1 MGIRESFEEL
11 SPTAQVIVG
20 LAAVTI
26 GCFGLIIL
34 TTMVAA
40 VVGTFV
46 LGLDDGAE
54 QQPQVI
60 FTSDYNQSTET
71 LTLSHVAGDPVNA
84 SNLTIAVNDTT
95 YEWETGSGP
104 LIEEGDE
111 TTVSVQEPNAVEI
124 FWEPEPGTQEV
135 LYHTSSP

>member
-20 LAAVTI
+20 LAAVII
-26 GCFGLIIL
+26 GFFGLIIL
-34 TTMVAA
+34 ITMSAA
-40 VVGTFV
+40 VIGTFV
-46 LGLDDGAE
+46 LGLDDGAD

-60 FTSDYNQSTET
+60 FSSDYNQSTET
-71 LTLSHVAGDPVNA
+71 LTLSHVAGDSVNA
-84 SNLTIAVNDTT
+84 SNLTIAVDDSK
-95 YEWETGSGP
+95 YEWETGSEH

-111 TTVSVQEPNAVEI
+111 TAISVQEPNSVEI
-124 FWEPEPGTQEV
+124 IWEPEPGTQEV